1 VRNKKE
7 KKGGRG
13 VPQQMTNERAQHE
26 ERRRAR
32 HRRTP
37 DVLRIALL
45 HATLPTPVSGRPR
58 DGGVSHVVH
67 ELATALAR
75 RGHDVRVASLDTP
88 PPAAAYRGVRL
99 ADPWG
104 IARSR
109 LGRTWGLPWL
119 ILWQGLRGGPATG
132 LWRLPPAAPGA
143 PGAGPEG
150 MPARRTPALPALAG
164 LSAASSVAGAP
175 ALPTGPDQPDVV
187 HAHGDDWL
195 LAPALRLYGLAGRP
209 RPALV
214 RTFHGSALA
223 EACAAGTTPARRV
236 NQLLLYLAELVSA
249 ASVDA
254 AVAVSP
260 ATARLVPQ
268 VRADIPPGVDLA
280 RFRPGP
286 AEARSAVPAVL
297 VVGTLGGRKRG
308 WLAVR
313 AFQEAVRPRLADA
326 ELWLVCP
333 EPVTGPGVVWL
344 GKLAPE
350 ALVARYQR
358 AWVVCLP
365 SAYEG
370 FGLPALEALACG
382 TPVVATPT
390 PGAREVLA
398 GGRYGLL
405 VPPAELGQALAAL
418 LADPARRAH
427 LAAAGLAR
435 AAEYSWERIA
445 ARHEALYADVLRRA

>member
-1 VRNKKE
+1 
-7 KKGGRG
+7 
-13 VPQQMTNERAQHE
+13 M
-26 ERRRAR
+26 
-32 HRRTP
+32 
-37 DVLRIALL
+37 RIALV
-45 HATLPTPVSGRPR
+45 HATLPTPAGGRPR

-75 RGHDVRVASLDTP
+75 RGHEVRVASLDAP
-88 PPAAAYRGVRL
+88 PPTAGYAGVRL
-99 ADPWG
+99 EDPWG
-104 IARSR
+104 IAHSR
-109 LGRTWGLPWL
+109 LGRSWGLPWL
-119 ILWQGLRGGPATG
+119 VLRQGLRGGPAAG
-132 LWRLPPAAPGA
+132 LWRLPSPAPPGVAAAAAVAP
-143 PGAGPEG
+143 P
-150 MPARRTPALPALAG
+150 R
-164 LSAASSVAGAP
+164 
-175 ALPTGPDQPDVV
+175 PDRPDVV

-195 LAPALRLYGLAGRP
+195 LAPALQLCGLAGRP

-223 EACAAGTTPARRV
+223 EAGAAGTAPARRL
-236 NQLLLYLAELVSA
+236 NQFLLYLAELASA
-249 ASVDA
+249 ANVDA

-260 ATARLVPQ
+260 ATARLVPR
-268 VRADIPPGVDLA
+268 VRAVIPPGVDLT

-286 AEARSAVPAVL
+286 AAARSPVPAVL

-308 WLAVR
+308 RLALR
-313 AFQEAVRPRLADA
+313 AFQEAVRPRLAGA
-326 ELWLVCP
+326 ELWMVCP

-382 TPVVATPT
+382 TPVVATPN
-390 PGAREVLA
+390 PGTGELLD

-418 LADPARRAH
+418 LADPARRAA

-435 AAEYSWERIA
+435 AAAYSWEHIA
-445 ARHEALYADVLRRA
+445 ARHEALYADLLRRA

>member
-1 VRNKKE
+1 MRNYK
-7 KKGGRG
+7 
-13 VPQQMTNERAQHE
+13 M
-26 ERRRAR
+26 
-32 HRRTP
+32 
-37 DVLRIALL
+37 RIALV
-45 HATLPTPVSGRPR
+45 HATLPTPAGGRPR

-75 RGHDVRVASLDTP
+75 RGHEVRVASLDAP

-99 ADPWG
+99 EDPWG

-109 LGRTWGLPWL
+109 LGRSWGLPWL
-119 ILWQGLRGGPATG
+119 VLRQGLRGGPATG
-132 LWRLPPAAPGA
+132 LWQLPPPAPGA
-143 PGAGPEG
+143 APAAPEG
-150 MPARRTPALPALAG
+150 MPGHRA
-164 LSAASSVAGAP
+164 
-175 ALPTGPDQPDVV
+175 GPDRPEVV

-195 LAPALRLYGLAGRP
+195 LALAVQLCRLAGRP

-223 EACAAGTTPARRV
+223 EARAAGTTPARRV

-260 ATARLVPQ
+260 ATARLVPR
-268 VRADIPPGVDLA
+268 VRAIIPPGVDLT

-297 VVGTLGGRKRG
+297 VVGTLRGRKRG
-308 WLAVR
+308 RLALR

-326 ELWLVCP
+326 ELWMVCP
-333 EPVTGPGVVWL
+333 EPVAGPGVVWL

-358 AWVVCLP
+358 AWAVCLP

-382 TPVVATPT
+382 TPVVATPN
-390 PGAREVLA
+390 PGTSELLD

-405 VPPAELGQALAAL
+405 VPPAELGHALAAL
-418 LADPARRAH
+418 LADLPRRTA
-427 LAAAGLAR
+427 LATAGLAR
-435 AAEYSWERIA
+435 AAAYSWERIA
-445 ARHEALYADVLRRA
+445 ARHEALYADLLQRV